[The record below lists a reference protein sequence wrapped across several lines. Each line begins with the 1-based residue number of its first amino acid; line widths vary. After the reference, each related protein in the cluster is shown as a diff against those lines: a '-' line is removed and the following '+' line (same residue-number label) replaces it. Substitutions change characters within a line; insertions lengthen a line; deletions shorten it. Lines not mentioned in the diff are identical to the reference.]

1 MFNKKNEQ
9 VKKHDMED
17 VIDLDQIEDLEK
29 IDMDQPVMDK
39 KKVEEKE
46 YSLKREIISTVVYLL
61 AVVALTFLFVQYV
74 GQRTHVNGDSMN
86 ATLEDGDNLIVD
98 KISYRFSDP
107 DRFDIIVFPYRY
119 QEKTYYIKR
128 IIGMPGET
136 VQVKEG
142 EIYINGEVL
151 EENYGKEEMKYS
163 GIASDPITLG
173 EDEYFVLGDNRNN
186 SSDSRDPSVGN
197 IEKDQ
202 IIGRAFIRIWPLNK
216 FGILKHQ

>member
-1 MFNKKNEQ
+1 MFKKNKNETN
-9 VKKHDMED
+9 VNEEAM
-17 VIDLDQIEDLEK
+17 IDLDQIEDLEE
-29 IDMDQPVMDK
+29 ISNDQPALDK

-98 KISYRFSDP
+98 KISYRFTDP
-107 DRFDIIVFPYRY
+107 DRFDIIVFPYQY

-136 VQVKEG
+136 VQVKDG

-151 EENYGKEEMKYS
+151 EESYGKEVMKYA
-163 GIASDPITLG
+163 GVAGDPITLG

-197 IEKDQ
+197 IKEDQ
-202 IIGRAFIRIWPLNK
+202 IIGKAFIRIWPLNK
-216 FGILKHQ
+216 FGILRHQ